1 MRISDWSSDVCFSD
15 LAESRVATGAA
26 RAKAVVA
33 AEKVTTLRETE
44 VAERLAAIDRL
55 LAAKN
60 ADTAKTAAEADRI
73 TADAAAEAQRLR
85 NEAENVLGAAARAPP
100 LRATLHNS
108 RESTARGSGKEKS
121 GQSK

>member
-73 TADAAAEAQRLR
+73 TAAAAAEAQRPR
-85 NEAENVLGAAARAPP
+85 NGAENVLSADS
-100 LRATLHNS
+100 RATLLRAKLDRKSTRLNS
-108 RESTARGSGKEKS
+108 SH
-121 GQSK
+121 

>member
-1 MRISDWSSDVCFSD
+1 MGGADARGAS
-15 LAESRVATGAA
+15 EAA
-26 RAKAVVA
+26 RANAVVA

-73 TADAAAEAQRLR
+73 TAAAAAEAQRLR
-85 NEAENVLGAAARAPP
+85 NEAENVLSADARATL
-100 LRATLHNS
+100 LRATLIDS
-108 RESTARGSGKEKS
+108 LEGIVRETGRASGRERV
-121 GQSK
+121 GHYV